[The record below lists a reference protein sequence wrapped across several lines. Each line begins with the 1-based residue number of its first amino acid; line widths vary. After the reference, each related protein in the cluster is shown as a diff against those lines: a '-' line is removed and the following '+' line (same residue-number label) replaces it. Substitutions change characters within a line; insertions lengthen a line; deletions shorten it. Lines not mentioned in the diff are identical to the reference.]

1 MKIAYITGI
10 TGQDGSYLAELL
22 LTKNYE
28 VHGLVR
34 RSSNNKNILRI
45 NSILNRIHL
54 HTGDLTDISSIKS
67 HLTHIWKPETYECL
81 EIYNLGAQS
90 HVHQSFSMPE
100 YTAQV
105 DAFAPLAILEW
116 MRSQKENH
124 KIKFYQASTSELF
137 GKVIESPQN
146 ENTTF
151 NPCSPYST
159 AKLFAYW
166 SVRNYRDTY
175 KLFAVNG
182 ILFNHESPRRGDDFV
197 TRKITL
203 GIADIVKGN
212 QEYLTIGNLE
222 AKRDWGHARNYV
234 EGMWKM
240 LQCDVADDFVL
251 GTGTQHSVREF
262 LQEAWSVAINGSS
275 LVWKGTGVDE
285 KGYDTNGVLRVTINK
300 EFFRPSEV
308 HTLLADIRKAERVL
322 EWKATTPFKE
332 LVREMM
338 ISDLK

>member
-1 MKIAYITGI
+1 
-10 TGQDGSYLAELL
+10 
-22 LTKNYE
+22 
-28 VHGLVR
+28 
-34 RSSNNKNILRI
+34 
-45 NSILNRIHL
+45 
-54 HTGDLTDISSIKS
+54 
-67 HLTHIWKPETYECL
+67 
-81 EIYNLGAQS
+81 
-90 HVHQSFSMPE
+90 MPE

-203 GIADIVKGN
+203 GIADIVK
-212 QEYLTIGNLE
+212 
-222 AKRDWGHARNYV
+222 
-234 EGMWKM
+234 
-240 LQCDVADDFVL
+240 
-251 GTGTQHSVREF
+251 
-262 LQEAWSVAINGSS
+262 
-275 LVWKGTGVDE
+275 
-285 KGYDTNGVLRVTINK
+285 
-300 EFFRPSEV
+300 
-308 HTLLADIRKAERVL
+308 
-322 EWKATTPFKE
+322 
-332 LVREMM
+332 
-338 ISDLK
+338 